1 MRPSGTVTTF
11 TRDVLTLTNP
21 DALADSIAASL
32 RELVMGTLRRRGLVV
47 GISGGIDSALCTAL
61 AVRAFGPQKVVGL
74 FMPESASS
82 SESLTYGKLLAERFG
97 IATVT
102 EDLAPALHALGC
114 YTRQDEAI
122 RKVFPQYGAGWKS
135 KLVIPSILE
144 GERLNISRVVV
155 ESPEG
160 EQQSAP
166 LPLDAYLQLVAA
178 TNFKQ
183 RLRTTMEYFHADRLN
198 YAVCGTPNRLEY
210 DQGFFVKGGD
220 GLADVKPIAHLY
232 KTQVYALARHL
243 GVPDEIC
250 NRAPTTDTFSLPQGQ
265 DEFYYALPYGEMDL
279 CLWARNHDVPADE
292 AARALGLTADQVTRV
307 YKDIDAKRR
316 ATRPLHLTGLLI
328 EKVPEV
334 LG

>member
-1 MRPSGTVTTF
+1 MTF
-11 TRDVLTLTNP
+11 SRDVLTLSDP
-21 DALADSIAASL
+21 QGVADAIAATL
-32 RELVMGTLRRRGLVV
+32 REQVTTQLRRKGLVV

-61 AVRAFGPQKVVGL
+61 AVRAMGPQRVFGV

-82 SESLTYGKLLAERFG
+82 SESLTFGRKVAERFG
-97 IATVT
+97 IATAT
-102 EDLAPALHALGC
+102 EDLGPALAAIGC
-114 YTRQDEAI
+114 YARQDEAI
-122 RKVFPQYGAGWKS
+122 RKVFPEYGPGWKS
-135 KLVIPSILE
+135 KITIPSILE

-155 ESPEG
+155 ESPDG
-160 EQQSAP
+160 AQRAAP

-183 RLRTTMEYFHADRLN
+183 RLRTTMEYFHADRLH

-232 KTQVYALARHL
+232 KTQVYALARAL
-243 GVPDEIC
+243 GVPDEVC
-250 NRAPTTDTFSLPQGQ
+250 QRAPTTDTFSLPQGQ

-279 CLWARNHDVPADE
+279 CLWARNHDVPAVD
-292 AARALGLTADQVTRV
+292 AAAVLGLTAEQVARV

-316 ATRPLHLTGLLI
+316 ATRPLHVTSLLAAP
-328 EKVPEV
+328 VPEV
-334 LG
+334 SR